1 MVKAHYSLFTRVIP
15 THEIAI
21 TKSTNTVTKLAQTAH
36 TQSEEAKAKN
46 DVISAFKYFKDY
58 HTEEGLELL
67 SPQGVDMGPMGGSIT
82 ESDRSWPPCVDMG
95 QSHTLSELHFSACKF
110 VLLIY
115 ALGPSC
121 GYGKTNEAIDR
132 AVFLAFPK
140 HCY

>member
-82 ESDRSWPPCVDMG
+82 ESD
-95 QSHTLSELHFSACKF
+95 QAC
-110 VLLIY
+110 
-115 ALGPSC
+115 
-121 GYGKTNEAIDR
+121 
-132 AVFLAFPK
+132 
-140 HCY
+140 